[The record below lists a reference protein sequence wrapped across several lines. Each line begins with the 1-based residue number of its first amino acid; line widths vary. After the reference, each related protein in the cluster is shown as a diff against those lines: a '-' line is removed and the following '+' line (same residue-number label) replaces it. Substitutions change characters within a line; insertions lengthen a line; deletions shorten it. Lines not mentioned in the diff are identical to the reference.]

1 MNSHSPPPSFQH
13 THTQRRK
20 EKKESKFCR
29 DKSELLQT
37 TTPKKKN
44 NFVEVNL
51 IYVQKKKKK
60 DSKFRRDKTEFC

>member
-1 MNSHSPPPSFQH
+1 M
-13 THTQRRK
+13 
-20 EKKESKFCR
+20 CR

-60 DSKFRRDKTEFC
+60 TVNFVEIKLNFVKWDTHIYIWAQKMRE